1 MITMV
6 VPTRDRAHTL
16 RRVAPS
22 YFCQEGV
29 SEIIFVVDA
38 GTDDTPSV
46 IDDLAQRLVRL
57 FLPDAKGNRP
67 CHGGDPRFAKDP
79 AWHDLVLFYEHF
91 HGDTGR
97 GVGASH
103 QTGWTAL
110 VTRFI
115 ESQARET

>member
-46 IDDLAQRLVRL
+46 IDDLAQRFPGVRVKTL
-57 FLPDAKGNRP
+57 CN
-67 CHGGDPRFAKDP
+67 P
-79 AWHDLVLFYEHF
+79 A
-91 HGDTGR
+91 R
-97 GVGASH
+97 VGAS
-103 QTGWTAL
+103 QSRNLGVA
-110 VTRFI
+110 
-115 ESQARET
+115 